1 MSIKFNLKVLLY
13 FVIVVLS
20 VIALALAADSPS
32 FGIDN
37 KAVYEGF

>member
-1 MSIKFNLKVLLY
+1 MSLKSTAKALLY
-13 FVIVVLS
+13 FLIVALSIVALVL
-20 VIALALAADSPS
+20 ATDSPS

>member
-1 MSIKFNLKVLLY
+1 MSLKFNAKALLY
-13 FVIVVLS
+13 FLIVVLS

-32 FGIDN
+32 FGMDN

>member
-1 MSIKFNLKVLLY
+1 MSLKFSAKALLY
-13 FVIVVLS
+13 FLIVVLS
-20 VIALALAADSPS
+20 LIALALAADSPS